1 MNGNLLSFWIKLAV
15 VFLLLIFYFV
25 DFPINYWRLVNIIAL
40 KNSSDYIAIVETVR
54 KYFINQMI
62 FFIIGMYVN

>member
-25 DFPINYWRLVNIIAL
+25 DFHINYWRLVNIIAL